1 MNIAVVGT
9 GYVGLVSGTCF
20 ADTGVNVTCVDV
32 DSKKIERLEQGDI
45 PIYEPGL
52 DELVMKNVKAGRLK
66 FTTSLADI
74 INEQDIV
81 FSAVGTPP
89 DEDGSADLR
98 YVLQVAK
105 TIGENLN
112 KYLVVVTKST
122 VPVGTARKVKA
133 AIQAELDRRGVDVKF
148 DVASNPEFLKEG
160 NAIKDFMSPDRVVVG
175 VESERAQKMLTRLY
189 KPFLLN
195 NFRVIFMD
203 IPSAEMTKY
212 AANSMLATRISF
224 MNDIANLC
232 ERVGADVS
240 MVRAGIGSDTR
251 IGRKF
256 LYAGCG
262 YGGSCFPKDVKAL
275 IKTADDSGYS
285 MEVLKAVERVN
296 ERQKS
301 VLFDK
306 LVKAFGGLQ
315 ALEGKR
321 IALWGLSF
329 KPETDDMRESTALV
343 MIDRLLAAGCRL
355 RVYDPVAMD
364 ECRRRMALKAA
375 AGEEE
380 RRRVERIVYAKD
392 MYDAT
397 LDTDALLLLTEWK
410 EFRLPSW
417 DVIGKAMAGRL
428 VIDGRN
434 IFDADELEE
443 AGFEYHCIGR

>member
-1 MNIAVVGT
+1 MNIAIVGT

-20 ADTGVNVTCVDV
+20 ADTGATVTCVDV
-32 DSKKIERLEQGDI
+32 DAAKIERLNNGEI

-52 DELVMKNVKAGRLK
+52 EELVKKNVAAGRLR
-66 FTTSLADI
+66 FTTDLASVLDDV
-74 INEQDIV
+74 EIV

-89 DEDGSADLR
+89 DEDGSADLK
-98 YVLQVAK
+98 YVLQVAR
-105 TIGENLN
+105 TIGQHLN
-112 KYLVVVTKST
+112 HYVVVVTKST
-122 VPVGTARKVKA
+122 VPVGTARKVSA
-133 AIQAELDRRGVDVKF
+133 AIEEELQKRGADVPF

-175 VESERAQKMLTRLY
+175 TESERAKKVLTRLY
-189 KPFLLN
+189 KPFLIN

-232 ERVGADVS
+232 ERVGADVN

-275 IKTADDSGYS
+275 IKTADQNGYS

-296 ERQKS
+296 EEQKS
-301 VLFDK
+301 ILFRK
-306 LVKAFGGLQ
+306 LQKAYGGQSLQ
-315 ALEGKR
+315 GLTVAM
-321 IALWGLSF
+321 WGLSF

-343 MIDRLLAAGCRL
+343 MIQKLLEAGCTV
-355 RVYDPVAMD
+355 RVFDPIAMD
-364 ECRRRMALKAA
+364 ECRRRI
-375 AGEEE
+375 GDC
-380 RRRVERIVYAKD
+380 VVYCRDK
-392 MYDAT
+392 YDAV
-397 LDTDALLLLTEWK
+397 LDADALLLLTEWK
-410 EFRLPSW
+410 EFRLPTW
-417 DVIGKAMAGRL
+417 GVVAKAMKRPL

-434 IFDADELEE
+434 IFDHEELEE
-443 AGFEYHCIGR
+443 CGFEYYCIGR